1 MGLAGPRTRRKLQHD
16 PNNTKWSRDETTFGQ
31 KILRAQGWEPGKFLG
46 AQNAS
51 HSHLHTAA
59 SAAPINVLLKDDTLG
74 LGAKPRHKQ
83 NTECTGLDVFKD
95 LLGRLNGKSE
105 ETIEKERKVKSEIKT
120 CLYVERKYG
129 PMRFVSGG
137 LLVGDQMEGLTTK
150 AETPE
155 ERIKEEDIKEEDIK
169 EESVTSS
176 DGISDRPA
184 KKQKKEKKSKK
195 RKAGD
200 TDPADESDA
209 IPEKK
214 RKKRSKNEASRDDS
228 ADSVETE
235 DAGKKKKSKKS
246 KRKDTEESDSL
257 ESEKKKKKKS
267 KKDAQ
272 REVEDEDISML
283 SEEPRVE
290 KSKSKK
296 DKKEKKEKHKKD
308 KKDKKDKKQKQSD
321 TSNSST
327 DASVS
332 TSASTPALGTTPQE
346 SGASTPSG
354 TGASTPQPFSIRN
367 YSRSRHIASKRMAI
381 ADMQAMNQIFMVKP
395 V

>member
-1 MGLAGPRTRRKLQHD
+1 MGLAGPRNRRKLQHD

-31 KILRAQGWEPGKFLG
+31 KILRAHGWEPGKFLG

-59 SAAPINVLLKDDTLG
+59 SAAPINVLLKDDTMG

-105 ETIEKERKVKSEIKT
+105 EVIEKERKVKSEVKT

-129 PMRFVSGG
+129 TMRFVSGG
-137 LLVGDQMEGLTTK
+137 LLVGDQMGELTGTTTK
-150 AETPE
+150 AETPT
-155 ERIKEEDIKEEDIK
+155 EDVKQEDIK
-169 EESVTSS
+169 EESVTLLE
-176 DGISDRPA
+176 GVPDRPV

-200 TDPADESDA
+200 ADSTDEPDA

-214 RKKRSKNEASRDDS
+214 RKKQSKDDAPQDDS
-228 ADSVETE
+228 ADNEGVEDSSE
-235 DAGKKKKSKKS
+235 KKKSKKS
-246 KRKDTEESDSL
+246 KRKDTEGSEPL
-257 ESEKKKKKKS
+257 ESEKKKKSKKS
-267 KKDAQ
+267 RKDAE
-272 REVEDEDISML
+272 RETEDDGTPIL
-283 SEEPRVE
+283 SDETRVE

-296 DKKEKKEKHKKD
+296 KKEKHEKKD
-308 KKDKKDKKQKQSD
+308 KKDKKRKE
-321 TSNSST
+321 SNSST
-327 DASVS
+327 D
-332 TSASTPALGTTPQE
+332 TSTPTPGTTTQE
-346 SGASTPSG
+346 SGASTPIGPG
-354 TGASTPQPFSIRN
+354 TSTPRPLSARHLA
-367 YSRSRHIASKRMAI
+367 RSRHIASKRMAI
-381 ADMQAMNQIFMVKP
+381 ADLQAMNQIFMVKP